1 MYNCVC
7 FFRLVNLV
15 EYIQRPLV
23 AGLDD
28 RSSYVR
34 KTAVI
39 GCVKMH
45 HIAPA
50 IMRGNLQDYNDI
62 TSVLDYCIGGMQYVD
77 Y

>member
-1 MYNCVC
+1 MEATVHYKCANSIVVLC

-45 HIAPA
+45 HLAPA
-50 IMRGNLQDYNDI
+50 VVRGKL
-62 TSVLDYCIGGMQYVD
+62 
-77 Y
+77 